1 MYDRVDYGTLGLY
14 MAITGVLAPLMN
26 GQFYHGVLLLN
37 DDTEAHDL
45 ARKLMKLNLILAAS
59 Y

>member
-26 GQFYHGVLLLN
+26 GSSIMVSYCL
-37 DDTEAHDL
+37 TTTP
-45 ARKLMKLNLILAAS
+45 KLMPLPVS
-59 Y
+59 